1 MKNKL
6 NKKKG
11 FGIGDWA
18 QSQSPLISKLVFAFH
33 IKIKIYFI
41 NYFYKII
48 INGRP
53 S

>member
-18 QSQSPLISKLVFAFH
+18 QSSLISKLVYAFH

-41 NYFYKII
+41 NYFYKLIK
-48 INGRP
+48 NGRH